1 MRRING
7 LAWCAQAVMEAA
19 EELREASAGSAPAS
33 DRTPRIGIR
42 A

>member
-19 EELREASAGSAPAS
+19 EELREAAAGRQQPATDS
-33 DRTPRIGIR
+33 R
-42 A
+42 